1 MIKQTWNINAEE
13 RVRILRLHEN
23 ATKNLYLISEQEPVQ
38 GPSKDLVLSQDE
50 NYVYFLSQ
58 PNVAVTA
65 DYVDWNRQYFVYA
78 SDGETSYQTTITSK
92 DEKNRPTK
100 VEVLKDK
107 ILPDMRKNE
116 FLFKMIKLPKKD
128 GYYDYSPGNEITKNA
143 FLYQEQEASGLKINR
158 RYFAVTWYNG
168 KPLTVAISVEGGQYG
183 KENVINYDD
192 LEVGSQTL
200 FNPYTDVFYGKKI
213 GYFSLILPTLVT
225 SYPIGIGNEKP
236 QDPGDKPKPIPVPP
250 KPVPLGDK
258 FKDNISTPTVDAIL
272 KDPNFIEFK
281 KFVEGN
287 DMSKFVFDI
296 QSSASKCT
304 AGNKEA
310 NPANGKWSEDKDT
323 YPDVTVDSQADMK
336 DLGNLNLTKARGQ
349 NLKNFLVTNLPKL
362 KDAKFRVIAQG
373 SKGKCGTETENAQLR
388 KVDLT
393 VTAL

>member
-1 MIKQTWNINAEE
+1 MNIQTWNINAEE

-143 FLYQEQEASGLKINR
+143 FLYQEQEASGFKINR